1 MKLICKIIFLVLFVN
16 MFLFKIEC
24 YSSEIPPLSVKSKS
38 AILITPQ
45 SSKVIFEK
53 NAYEKFYPASTTKI
67 LTAII
72 ILESLDLGE
81 MVKVSE
87 KASKINGT
95 KVGLYAGGF
104 YKIEDLLYGLLLNSG
119 NDCAIALAEHFS
131 GDEKEFA
138 KIMNKKAK
146 SIGAYNSNF
155 MNASGLHHENHYT
168 CAYDLGKILSY
179 AIKNKKFVEIST
191 STYHKIL
198 GTNGDSSNIYNQN
211 QLLLKNG
218 KYYYEHALLGKTG
231 FTTPAKYTFVAT
243 ARNNNIDLIAVA
255 LKANSKEEYLQDII
269 NLFDYGFKKVKK
281 IHINT
286 SKKESRII
294 CLKDYSALLYNY
306 PYLQALDI
314 QKLKVPLYTDEQI

>member
-1 MKLICKIIFLVLFVN
+1 MKILQKILSISLFIS
-16 MFLFKIEC
+16 MFLFKIPT
-24 YSSEIPPLSVKSKS
+24 YSLNKTDLSIKSKS

-45 SSKVIFEK
+45 SSNVIFEK

-72 ILESLDLGE
+72 ILESLDLDE
-81 MVKVSE
+81 RIKVSQ
-87 KASKINGT
+87 KAASINGT
-95 KVGLYAGGF
+95 KLGIYAGGF
-104 YKIEDLLYGLLLNSG
+104 YTVEDLLYGLLLNSG

-131 GDEKEFA
+131 GSEA
-138 KIMNKKAK
+138 KFSEVMNKKAR

-155 MNASGLHHENHYT
+155 VNPSGLHHENHYT

-191 STYHKIL
+191 SKSHNVL
-198 GTNGDSSNIYNQN
+198 GTNGDFFKIYNQN

-231 FTTPAKYTFVAT
+231 FTTPAQYTFAAT

-255 LKANSKEEYLQDII
+255 LKAKSKDEYLQDII
-269 NLFDYGFKKVKK
+269 NLFDYGFNKVKK
-281 IHINT
+281 IHIT
-286 SKKESRII
+286 TKKQNNLS
-294 CLKDYSALLYNY
+294 
-306 PYLQALDI
+306 
-314 QKLKVPLYTDEQI
+314 

>member
-1 MKLICKIIFLVLFVN
+1 MKILQKILSISLFISI
-16 MFLFKIEC
+16 FLFKIPT
-24 YSSEIPPLSVKSKS
+24 YSLNKTDLSIKSKS

-45 SSKVIFEK
+45 SSNVIFEK

-72 ILESLDLGE
+72 ILESLDLDE
-81 MVKVSE
+81 RIKVSQ
-87 KASKINGT
+87 KAANINGT
-95 KVGLYAGGF
+95 KLGIYAGGF
-104 YKIEDLLYGLLLNSG
+104 YTVEDLLYGLLLNSG

-131 GDEKEFA
+131 GSEA
-138 KIMNKKAK
+138 KFSEVMNKKAR

-155 MNASGLHHENHYT
+155 VNPSGLHHENHYT

-191 STYHKIL
+191 SKSHNVL
-198 GTNGDSSNIYNQN
+198 GTNGDFFKIYNQN

-231 FTTPAKYTFVAT
+231 FTTPAQYTFAAT

-255 LKANSKEEYLQDII
+255 LKAKSKDEYLQDII
-269 NLFDYGFKKVKK
+269 NLFDYGFNKVKK
-281 IHINT
+281 IHIT
-286 SKKESRII
+286 TKKQNN
-294 CLKDYSALLYNY
+294 LN
-306 PYLQALDI
+306 
-314 QKLKVPLYTDEQI
+314 